1 MCCDRIFDND
11 NNSDS
16 MKTRSKVRSVQ
27 ASGTWNTN
35 DGKLMYRFDYVM
47 EDDVA
52 LQANHVSEV
61 HFKVGDEVDY
71 EVTRTHET
79 YGKSGKVSKPS
90 DFQQKPQVDWEARE
104 KKIAI
109 GHAINNAVKIV
120 THTPELGGDGQSMQ
134 DDIKHWAKIIYKISA
149 ELNQEL

>member
-1 MCCDRIFDND
+1 
-11 NNSDS
+11 

-90 DFQQKPQVDWEARE
+90 DFQQKPQVDWDAKD
-104 KKIAI
+104 KKISI
-109 GHAINNAVKIV
+109 GRSINNAVAIVVASGINLHETDAVLGKIK
-120 THTPELGGDGQSMQ
+120 ERAAQMYKLGE
-134 DDIKHWAKIIYKISA
+134 